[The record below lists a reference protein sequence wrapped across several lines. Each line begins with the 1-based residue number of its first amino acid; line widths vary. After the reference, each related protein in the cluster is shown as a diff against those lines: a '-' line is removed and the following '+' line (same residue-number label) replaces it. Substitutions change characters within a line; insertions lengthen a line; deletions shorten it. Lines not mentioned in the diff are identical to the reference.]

1 MAKAARLRRCGFRRI
16 GGRNP
21 SYSRRRILPGAAII
35 AAMADDSDLEK
46 TEPASPRRLEQARE
60 EGQVPQSRELSA
72 FLVLMAG
79 SGALWVTGSWLAR
92 RMSGAVSQGLTFG
105 REAAFD
111 AARLPSMFLD
121 SAWQALSAIGPL
133 LLVLVVAALAGPF
146 MLGGLNFTT
155 KALAPDWSR
164 LDPVKGFGRMFSMH
178 SVGELVKGILKALLV
193 GAVVV
198 WVVLHEKEQVFALIG
213 QPVEAGLHAM
223 GRTVLFSTLVIVAA
237 MVLIVAVDVPFQL
250 WQYYRRLRMSKEEVR
265 KEMKELEGD
274 PQLKARIR
282 SQQREI
288 ARRRMMAAVPKAQVV
303 VTNPTHF
310 AVALAYDEKMPAPRV
325 VAKGR
330 GEVALKIRELARAH
344 GVPLLEAPPLARA
357 LYAHTELDQTIPAAL
372 FRAVAEVMAYVY
384 QLNAWLARGGRAP
397 VAPAELPVPAE
408 LDPGVAE

>member
-1 MAKAARLRRCGFRRI
+1 MAE
-16 GGRNP
+16 
-21 SYSRRRILPGAAII
+21 
-35 AAMADDSDLEK
+35 DSDLEK

-72 FLVLMAG
+72 FLVLIAG
-79 SGALWVTGSWLAR
+79 SGALWVGGSWLAQR
-92 RMSGAVSQGLTFG
+92 IGGAVSRGLTFG
-105 REAAFD
+105 RDEAFD
-111 AARLPSMFLD
+111 TKALPALFLH
-121 SAWQALSAIGPL
+121 QAGEALATLGPL
-133 LLVLVVAALAGPF
+133 LLILVAAALAGPF
-146 MLGGLNFTT
+146 MMGGLNFSS
-155 KALAPDWSR
+155 KALAPDWTR
-164 LDPVKGFGRMFSMH
+164 LDPLKGFGRMFSMH

-193 GAVVV
+193 GGVVV

-223 GRTVLFSTLVIVAA
+223 GQTILFSTIVIVASMA
-237 MVLIVAVDVPFQL
+237 LIVAADVPFQL
-250 WQYYRRLRMSKEEVR
+250 WQYHSKLRMTKEEVR
-265 KEMKELEGD
+265 KEMKEMEGD

-330 GEVALKIRELARAH
+330 GAIARRIREIAQEH

-357 LYAHTELDQTIPAAL
+357 LYAHTDLDQTIPPAL

-397 VAPAELPVPAE
+397 QLPADLPVPAE
-408 LDPGVAE
+408 LDPGVSE

>member
-1 MAKAARLRRCGFRRI
+1 
-16 GGRNP
+16 
-21 SYSRRRILPGAAII
+21 
-35 AAMADDSDLEK
+35 
-46 TEPASPRRLEQARE
+46 
-60 EGQVPQSRELSA
+60 LSA

-79 SGALWVTGSWLAR
+79 SGALWLTGSWLGQR
-92 RMSGAVSQGLTFG
+92 IGGAVSQGLTFG

-111 AARLPSMFLD
+111 TARLPSMFLD
-121 SAWQALSAIGPL
+121 SAWQALAAIGPL

-155 KALAPDWSR
+155 KALAPDWTR

-178 SVGELVKGILKALLV
+178 SVGELVKGVLKALLV
-193 GAVVV
+193 GVVVV

-213 QPVEAGLHAM
+213 QPLERGLAAM
-223 GRTVLFSTLVIVAA
+223 GQTILFSTLIIVGSMFLIVAA
-237 MVLIVAVDVPFQL
+237 DVPFQL
-250 WQYYRRLRMSKEEVR
+250 WQYYRRLRMTKEEVR

-330 GEVALKIRELARAH
+330 GAIARRIREIAQEH
-344 GVPLLEAPPLARA
+344 NVPLLEAPPLARA
-357 LYAHTELDQTIPAAL
+357 LFAHTELDQTIPPAL

-384 QLNAWLARGGRAP
+384 QLNAWLAQGGRP
-397 VAPAELPVPAE
+397 PQAPADLPVPAE
-408 LDPGVAE
+408 LDPGVSE